1 MVACSMQE
9 LQALGDAVG
18 TVPRGVPQ
26 ALIDALPLARFS
38 APVAAAAA
46 AAPLHAP
53 GSRALPGLGLGP
65 AASAAA
71 AAAVEEEQCAVC
83 RMEFEGGED
92 VRLLPCAHVYHPPCI
107 EQWLLLNKAR
117 GLPSRDGMLAG
128 WLRTW
133 SCGGGQGHARTALRA
148 CDHLFCVE
156 RCSAWRTPTHEGVC
170 LTVAIVVFSG
180 ACVQ

>member
-1 MVACSMQE
+1 MQE

-53 GSRALPGLGLGP
+53 GSRALPGLGPGP
-65 AASAAA
+65 GASAAAA

-92 VRLLPCAHVYHPPCI
+92 VRVLPCAHVYHPPCI

-117 GLPSRDGMLAG
+117 GLPSKAWYAG
-128 WLRTW
+128 GVVKDMELR
-133 SCGGGQGHARTALRA
+133 GGGGWQGHARAALPHA
-148 CDHLFCVE
+148 II
-156 RCSAWRTPTHEGVC
+156 CSAS
-170 LTVAIVVFSG
+170 SG
-180 ACVQ
+180 AQHGGLQGASVCVSL